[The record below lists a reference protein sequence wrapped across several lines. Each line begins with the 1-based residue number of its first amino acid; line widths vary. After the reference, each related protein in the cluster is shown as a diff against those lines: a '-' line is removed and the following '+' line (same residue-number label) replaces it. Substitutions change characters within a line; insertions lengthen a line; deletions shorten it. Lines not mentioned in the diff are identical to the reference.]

1 MAIHFLME
9 SWQVVQ
15 NYIHLAFVMSFFVC
29 VSVCEGGEEKMRLF
43 EEGKKC
49 LKLHMFVIQT

>member
-1 MAIHFLME
+1 ME

-43 EEGKKC
+43 EEGKK
-49 LKLHMFVIQT
+49 MFETAYACDTDLMEKK